1 MNKKKLI
8 IFDLDGVLIDSK
20 PNMKKSLDLTSR
32 KLKIKLEFE
41 IYEKY
46 LGLPFKKILNKMN
59 IKNRTDE
66 IKRNYEFFS
75 LKNLS
80 KIKINKSHLN
90 DLKKL
95 KKKFYLSVFTS
106 KSKLRTKKILNKYKL
121 FDFFISADD
130 VKFGKPNPEGLIK
143 ILKKFKVSNKNT
155 IFIGDS
161 IYDYRASKKA
171 KIKYLHA
178 KWGYQKN
185 DFSKK
190 IKVINKLYNIQ
201 NFF

>member
-66 IKRNYEFFS
+66 IQRNYDES
-75 LKNLS
+75 
-80 KIKINKSHLN
+80 
-90 DLKKL
+90 
-95 KKKFYLSVFTS
+95 
-106 KSKLRTKKILNKYKL
+106 R
-121 FDFFISADD
+121 
-130 VKFGKPNPEGLIK
+130 
-143 ILKKFKVSNKNT
+143 
-155 IFIGDS
+155 
-161 IYDYRASKKA
+161 
-171 KIKYLHA
+171 
-178 KWGYQKN
+178 YQN
-185 DFSKK
+185 NCSC
-190 IKVINKLYNIQ
+190 
-201 NFF
+201 